1 MGHHFRSSL
10 IRILTG
16 FGILGASLA
25 ILPAR
30 AEATV
35 IYCTGGPGVPKGCV
49 VRPTATVI
57 YCTRPGIP
65 AGCVVRPAAGPVV
78 VAPGAPAARAV
89 TSTPTNRNG
98 GVNRLGVRR

>member
-1 MGHHFRSSL
+1 MGHPFRL
-10 IRILTG
+10 GLVRILAG
-16 FGILGASLA
+16 FGILGASLG
-25 ILPAR
+25 IVPAP

-57 YCTRPGIP
+57 YCTRPGFP

-78 VAPGAPAARAV
+78 VAPGAPAA